1 VIEIIRRGR
10 ERIAHRFAWRRP
22 RRRGAGHLGG
32 EQAREQGGGLRRCH
46 AFARTPRFVTA
57 LRRRVC
63 RLTRHRQLTT
73 ARHAAAFRAKAHARC
88 NRQGCAT
95 CGGRCRGGQAWR
107 AMSVLRL
114 VEWRISTRAAGPRD
128 RHARRGTHR
137 QQHGSVPPIHRRG
150 VCLCFLAAFG
160 MRSGQ
165 LTMRSSRSASATSS
179 SHAPTR
185 PRTEIPAWCTV
196 SGSPETSGCHQ

>member
-1 VIEIIRRGR
+1 M
-10 ERIAHRFAWRRP
+10 P
-22 RRRGAGHLGG
+22 CLC
-32 EQAREQGGGLRRCH
+32 CH

-73 ARHAAAFRAKAHARC
+73 ARHAAALRAKGDARC
-88 NRQGCAT
+88 NRQGRAT
-95 CGGRCRGGQAWR
+95 CGGRAGVAR
-107 AMSVLRL
+107 AVGLRL
-114 VEWRISTRAAGPRD
+114 VEWRISTRTAGPRD
-128 RHARRGTHR
+128 RRVCRSTHR

-150 VCLCFLAAFG
+150 VCFCFLAAFG

-179 SHAPTR
+179 SPAPTR

>member
-1 VIEIIRRGR
+1 MPLRARLGSSRHCGDASAGWRVI
-10 ERIAHRFAWRRP
+10 ASAT
-22 RRRGAGHLGG
+22 
-32 EQAREQGGGLRRCH
+32 RC
-46 AFARTPRFVTA
+46 
-57 LRRRVC
+57 
-63 RLTRHRQLTT
+63 
-73 ARHAAAFRAKAHARC
+73 AFRAKGHARC

-95 CGGRCRGGQAWR
+95 CCGRAGMARDVGLRLVEWRISTRGATAKVARLSAPVPRR
-107 AMSVLRL
+107 AGMARDVGLRL

-128 RHARRGTHR
+128 RHARRVTHR

-196 SGSPETSGCHQ
+196 SESPETSGCHQ

>member
-1 VIEIIRRGR
+1 MPCLCADATVRHGM
-10 ERIAHRFAWRRP
+10 
-22 RRRGAGHLGG
+22 
-32 EQAREQGGGLRRCH
+32 
-46 AFARTPRFVTA
+46 
-57 LRRRVC
+57 RRRVC
-63 RLTRHRQLTT
+63 QLRVIASSRRRDTLPRSGQKDARGATAKVARLV
-73 ARHAAAFRAKAHARC
+73 AAAAAAGRHGARC
-88 NRQGCAT
+88 R
-95 CGGRCRGGQAWR
+95 
-107 AMSVLRL
+107 SLRL
-114 VEWRISTRAAGPRD
+114 VDWRISTRATGLRD

>member
-1 VIEIIRRGR
+1 MPCLCADATVRHGM
-10 ERIAHRFAWRRP
+10 
-22 RRRGAGHLGG
+22 
-32 EQAREQGGGLRRCH
+32 
-46 AFARTPRFVTA
+46 
-57 LRRRVC
+57 RRRVC
-63 RLTRHRQLTT
+63 QLRVIANSRRRDTLPRSGQKDARGATAKVARLV
-73 ARHAAAFRAKAHARC
+73 AAAAAAAGMTRDV
-88 NRQGCAT
+88 G
-95 CGGRCRGGQAWR
+95 
-107 AMSVLRL
+107 LRL
-114 VEWRISTRAAGPRD
+114 VEWRISTRATGPRD
-128 RHARRGTHR
+128 RYARRGTHR

-196 SGSPETSGCHQ
+196 SRSPETSGCHQ

>member
-1 VIEIIRRGR
+1 MPCLCADATVRHGM
-10 ERIAHRFAWRRP
+10 
-22 RRRGAGHLGG
+22 
-32 EQAREQGGGLRRCH
+32 
-46 AFARTPRFVTA
+46 
-57 LRRRVC
+57 RRRVC
-63 RLTRHRQLTT
+63 QLRVIASSRRRDTLPRSGQKDARGATAKVARLV
-73 ARHAAAFRAKAHARC
+73 AAAAAAGRHGARC
-88 NRQGCAT
+88 RSETRGTADLDS
-95 CGGRCRGGQAWR
+95 RC
-107 AMSVLRL
+107 
-114 VEWRISTRAAGPRD
+114 GPRD